1 MGRTTRYT
9 YDAAGRVTS
18 RADAT
23 GILDWAYGSAGRLE
37 RVISRPAGG
46 LEDQGNDAIGQN
58 TGAETIASIV
68 RDIAGRTWSATGPG
82 GRADTLTW
90 DAMGR
95 LVSRSRGD
103 QTIRW
108 TYDADGLRTSMTHPD
123 GSVTRYVYDADE
135 MLAAVEHPALGRL
148 NLQQD

>member
-1 MGRTTRYT
+1 MGRVRAMTDQVGRTTRYT

-46 LEDQGNDAIGQN
+46 LEDQGGDAVGQDA
-58 TGAETIASIV
+58 GAETIASIV

-82 GRADTLTW
+82 GRTDTLTW
-90 DAMGR
+90 DAMEH
-95 LVSRSRGD
+95 LVSRR
-103 QTIRW
+103 
-108 TYDADGLRTSMTHPD
+108 LRD
-123 GSVTRYVYDADE
+123 RKSVV
-135 MLAAVEHPALGRL
+135 
-148 NLQQD
+148 